1 MMMQALPSR
10 PVLTDEEFAAA
21 WQRAGC
27 SAAAMAR
34 QNGLTERNVH
44 RRRKSMARRGI
55 ELAKPAGAVV
65 WRSEA
70 PGDAPMQRPLAL
82 RQARP
87 QVQRWLLTAAQDDT
101 PVFMP
106 FWQSLTNFARHIGAE
121 IRVAG
126 FTYQKGLFEDHATRT
141 AAFADVVQPHL
152 DHENVDL
159 GPLLWAA
166 KMNIL
171 PTAVKPL
178 SGLETFSRGRWA
190 VFPHAKVQLVSVP
203 AKPGESAPHIMTT
216 GACTVPNYIEKKA
229 GQKAEFHHQIGAVL
243 VELDG
248 EGRLFARHISAA
260 DDGSFQDLTT
270 RVAGDRVFTGE
281 RIEAATWG
289 DIHRIGLDPVVAR
302 TVFGLE
308 LDSEAVDQAGSVI
321 DVLKP
326 RHQVFQDL
334 LDFKVRNHH
343 RRGDPHFKVKMHA
356 RGTDSVEA
364 EVAQAARFLRQT
376 SRNDCISIIA
386 ASNHNDALV
395 RWLREASPADDAANA
410 RYWCQLSAR
419 LYEAIEAGDEQFC
432 IIRHALAA
440 HDPLARGLADMVFVP
455 RNGSFVVC
463 QSAGGVEVGAHGDE
477 GPNGAR
483 GNPNNLAR
491 VAMRM
496 VIGHGHS
503 PQIIDGVW
511 MAGIFGT
518 LDQGYNTG
526 PSGWSHSFV
535 ITHANAKR
543 QMITMDG
550 GKWWA

>member
-1 MMMQALPSR
+1 MMSELAAR
-10 PVLTDEEFAAA
+10 VALTDDQFIEA
-21 WQRAGC
+21 WVQAGC
-27 SAAAMAR
+27 STAVLAR
-34 QNGLTERNVH
+34 LIGMGERGVH

-55 ELAKPAGAVV
+55 ELPKASGAAVAGNWNPVAPAE
-65 WRSEA
+65 RPS
-70 PGDAPMQRPLAL
+70 PQRWERPA
-82 RQARP
+82 AR
-87 QVQRWLLTAAQDDT
+87 RWLLTAAQDDT

-106 FWQSLTNFARHIGAE
+106 FWQNLTAFAHHIGAE

-141 AAFADVVQPHL
+141 AAFSDVVQPYL

-171 PTAVKPL
+171 PTAVRPL

-190 VFPHAKVQLVSVP
+190 VFPHAKVQLASVP
-203 AKPGESAPHIMTT
+203 AKPGEAAAHIMTT
-216 GACTVPNYIEKKA
+216 GACTIANYIEKKA
-229 GQKAEFHHQIGAVL
+229 GQKAEFHHAIGAVL
-243 VELDG
+243 VEIDG
-248 EGRLFARHISAA
+248 EGRLFARHVGAA

-270 RVAGDRVFTGE
+270 RVAGGAIFADERV
-281 RIEAATWG
+281 EAATWG

-302 TVFGLE
+302 TVFGLDLE
-308 LDSEAVDQAGSVI
+308 TEAVDLAGSVI
-321 DVLKP
+321 AALKP
-326 RHQVFQDL
+326 RHQIFQDL

-343 RRGDPHFKVKMHA
+343 RRGDPHFKAKMHA

-364 EVAQAARFLRQT
+364 EVAEAARFLRQT
-376 SRNDCISIIA
+376 MRDDCISIVA

-395 RWLREASPADDAANA
+395 RWLREASPADDPANA
-410 RYWCQLSAR
+410 RYWCELSSR
-419 LYEAIEAGDEQFC
+419 LYRAIEAGDEDFD

-440 HDPLARGLADMVFVP
+440 QDPAGRGLADVVFVP

-463 QSAGGVEVGAHGDE
+463 QAAGGVEVGMHGDE

-483 GNPNNLAR
+483 GNPNNLSR

-503 PQIIDGVW
+503 PQVIDGVW

-526 PSGWSHSFV
+526 PSGWTQSFV